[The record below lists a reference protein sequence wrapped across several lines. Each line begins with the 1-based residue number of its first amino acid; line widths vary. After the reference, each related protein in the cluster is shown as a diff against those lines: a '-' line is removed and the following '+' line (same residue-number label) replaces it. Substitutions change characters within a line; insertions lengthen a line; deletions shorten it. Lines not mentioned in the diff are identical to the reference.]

1 MGIIKNKFLEDNFYL
16 LLGTGV
22 LSVSGFL
29 FHFFMGRSLG
39 PEGYGVLASLMA
51 IIALLGISATT
62 IQLTISK
69 FVASLNAK
77 KATGEI
83 NYLYSVTN
91 KKLNKI
97 FFFVFV
103 VFLVVGLFLVK
114 FLHIPYFLFS
124 LSFLSILIIPILA
137 SSRGFLQGLQN
148 FRSYGVSLGLEGLSK
163 LVFGVFFVV
172 IGWKVGGAVLGVI
185 LSYLLAMLYCD
196 KIVKKRVDGDK
207 KIFTDKEIY
216 HYTLPT
222 FFTVLFFTAFYSIDL
237 LLVKHFFSAIDAG
250 KYAVVSLIGKIVFF
264 ASFSVIQVMYPKVV
278 ELSGDTRAHKKILYK
293 SLLIILIMVTPI
305 LLVYQFF
312 GDYVI
317 NLLFGESYLSVVPL
331 IVPYGLFMLFVS
343 ISKMFS
349 LYLLS
354 FKKYSFL
361 YIFSLF
367 LLLEVGLIFL
377 FHESLAQ
384 IVNLLMV
391 LSLLFTLLTTFLVV
405 RFKEK

>member
-1 MGIIKNKFLEDNFYL
+1 
-16 LLGTGV
+16 
-22 LSVSGFL
+22 
-29 FHFFMGRSLG
+29 
-39 PEGYGVLASLMA
+39 
-51 IIALLGISATT
+51 
-62 IQLTISK
+62 
-69 FVASLNAK
+69 
-77 KATGEI
+77 
-83 NYLYSVTN
+83 
-91 KKLNKI
+91 
-97 FFFVFV
+97 
-103 VFLVVGLFLVK
+103 
-114 FLHIPYFLFS
+114 
-124 LSFLSILIIPILA
+124 LSILIIPILA

-264 ASFSVIQVMYPKVV
+264 ASFSVIQV
-278 ELSGDTRAHKKILYK
+278 I
-293 SLLIILIMVTPI
+293 
-305 LLVYQFF
+305 YQFF